1 MKIKWKKPFKSPKV
15 AVDPLIVKGNKIIL
29 LRRAID
35 PFKGMLDFPGGMVE
49 YGETVEHAVVR
60 EAEEETGLKV
70 KIKELLG
77 VYSEKSRDPRYH
89 FITVA
94 FIVETI
100 GGKLRGSF
108 EGDPQWFDINK
119 IKFNELGFDHAKILK
134 DYVKWKK
141 KKGTYWSTKV

>member
-1 MKIKWKKPFKSPKV
+1 MKKEWKEPSKSPKV
-15 AVDPLIVKGNKIIL
+15 AVDPLIVKGGKIVLIK
-29 LRRAID
+29 RATE

-77 VYSEKSRDPRYH
+77 VYSEKSRDPRHH

-94 FIVETI
+94 FIVEPI

-108 EGDPQWFDINK
+108 EGDPQWFDIN
-119 IKFNELGFDHAKILK
+119 NVRLDELGFDHAKILK
-134 DYVKWKK
+134 DYLKWRK
-141 KKGTYWSTKV
+141 KKGTYWSTK